1 MKEKEIPKSC
11 AQCRHFHQH
20 YVRVAGYRY
29 APLDEGHCSE
39 PTRRT
44 PISYAVFCLK
54 KKKDYHPPSCSPS
67 KDAAS
72 FAVIC
77 VFVLSSYDQRLTLAN
92 QLYS

>member
-39 PTRRT
+39 PRCRDKRADGPAGERT
-44 PISYAVFCLK
+44 EKPRLDCMPAG
-54 KKKDYHPPSCSPS
+54 D
-67 KDAAS
+67 
-72 FAVIC
+72 FAV
-77 VFVLSSYDQRLTLAN
+77 LGLLRRAGPARR
-92 QLYS
+92 

>member
-39 PTRRT
+39 PRPACARFSKRPEPRR
-44 PISYAVFCLK
+44 
-54 KKKDYHPPSCSPS
+54 
-67 KDAAS
+67 
-72 FAVIC
+72 
-77 VFVLSSYDQRLTLAN
+77 
-92 QLYS
+92 